1 MRYGERKQFAGIG
14 TMLGLMVV
22 MLAFMPNPVW
32 AAASGMPWEAPL
44 QAILNSISGP
54 VAQAVGV
61 IAIIIFGLALAFSDG
76 GGLRTALG
84 IVFGLAIAFSATSF
98 GVSFFGFAGGVLRV
112 LGA

>member
-1 MRYGERKQFAGIG
+1 VLAV
-14 TMLGLMVV
+14 T
-22 MLAFMPNPVW
+22 LAFLPDPAW

-54 VAQAVGV
+54 VAQAIGV
-61 IAIIIFGLALAFSDG
+61 IAIVIFGLALALSDG

-98 GVSFFGFAGGVLRV
+98 GVSFFGFTGGVLRV
-112 LGA
+112 LGG

>member
-1 MRYGERKQFAGIG
+1 MGCGARQSGAVMGV
-14 TMLGLMVV
+14 MLGIMVV
-22 MLAFMPNPVW
+22 MLACIPDPVW

-54 VAQAVGV
+54 VAMTIGV
-61 IAIIIFGLALAFSDG
+61 IAIVIFGLALAMSDG

-112 LGA
+112 LGV